1 MQIIESIVFEIF
13 EIFHSRELN
22 FLSLYLFCISNILEN
37 LRSIRYAFARACL
50 KKGKERKKKWRS
62 SFSASEIVDKTRQ
75 KSRNRAPKMVAVF
88 DIYREPG
95 RVIRDRFIG
104 RAILTSGILT
114 IWKMG
119 TWGLSGGCTER
130 ERERGSERG
139 KKGKRGTER
148 ERTELARREKKRG
161 TYRWKRARG
170 ARDEEAAGMPG
181 PPRACYSPQLRF
193 NDTPCLLCSKQPGV
207 DSLVAF

>member
-22 FLSLYLFCISNILEN
+22 FLSLYLFRISNISEN

-130 ERERGSERG
+130 EREREREGVREARKGRGGQRERGQSWQEGKRSEERIAESEREEHET
-139 KKGKRGTER
+139 KRQQACLVR
-148 ERTELARREKKRG
+148 LALA
-161 TYRWKRARG
+161 T
-170 ARDEEAAGMPG
+170 
-181 PPRACYSPQLRF
+181 LRSSGS
-193 NDTPCLLCSKQPGV
+193 TTRL
-207 DSLVAF
+207 AFFVVNNLA

>member
-1 MQIIESIVFEIF
+1 MQVIESIIFEIF

-22 FLSLYLFCISNILEN
+22 FLSLYLFRISNILEN

-114 IWKMG
+114 I
-119 TWGLSGGCTER
+119 
-130 ERERGSERG
+130 
-139 KKGKRGTER
+139 
-148 ERTELARREKKRG
+148 
-161 TYRWKRARG
+161 
-170 ARDEEAAGMPG
+170 
-181 PPRACYSPQLRF
+181 
-193 NDTPCLLCSKQPGV
+193 
-207 DSLVAF
+207 